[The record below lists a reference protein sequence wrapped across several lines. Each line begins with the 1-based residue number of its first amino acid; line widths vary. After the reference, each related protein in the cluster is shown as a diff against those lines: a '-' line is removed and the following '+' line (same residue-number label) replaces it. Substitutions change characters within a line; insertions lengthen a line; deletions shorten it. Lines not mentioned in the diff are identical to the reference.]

1 MSDFGKQ
8 LFAKQKLRFYYGDL
22 TEKQFRNIYK
32 KASIIKGDTSAILI
46 ETRDPHNVPDA
57 DIVDG
62 SIVISMD
69 KLVDASENLIDL
81 ADLDPRLADKDALII
96 TT

>member
-1 MSDFGKQ
+1 MQNDFQK
-8 LFAKQKLRFYYGDL
+8 LAELAKQVTTSISPTDAYSLLR
-22 TEKQFRNIYK
+22 E
-32 KASIIKGDTSAILI
+32 STSAILI
-46 ETRDPHNVPDA
+46 ETRDPHNVPDE

-81 ADLDPRLADKDALII
+81 ADLDPRLADKAALII

>member
-1 MSDFGKQ
+1 MQNDFRK
-8 LFAKQKLRFYYGDL
+8 LAELAKQVTTSISPTDAYSLLR
-22 TEKQFRNIYK
+22 E
-32 KASIIKGDTSAILI
+32 STSAILI
-46 ETRDPHNVPDA
+46 ETRDPDNVPDE